1 MNLNDS
7 FNNIKRDLETWF
19 QFPVLL
25 RFGAWYVNYKYNWG
39 SFNHVNPDYSSYR
52 YRARHFISGFYEL
65 KLDPGYNLE
74 VSYTWSWVKERDFTN
89 EATLSTDFF
98 PGENQTI
105 KKNIYRGHQVKV
117 LLRKTFA
124 THLFGELSSFYYM
137 NTNNYRTWAGE
148 GKLKYT
154 F

>member
-1 MNLNDS
+1 
-7 FNNIKRDLETWF
+7 
-19 QFPVLL
+19 
-25 RFGAWYVNYKYNWG
+25 
-39 SFNHVNPDYSSYR
+39 VNPDYSSYR

-98 PGENQTI
+98 PGENQT
-105 KKNIYRGHQVKV
+105 
-117 LLRKTFA
+117 FA